1 MNSDPF
7 FSYARER
14 YNILLRRRGGQHAP
28 WTADPVLQKY
38 RFCNVFREDDRTT
51 EWFKLRV
58 RDPLR
63 HRSEVIFAT
72 IAFRW
77 FNKIETCKIL
87 HQQGL
92 LMDWDQ
98 TMVRTRLHGIKPLIT
113 GAYMIKTPAG
123 MTKLEGLIDCI
134 NNVWEDRH
142 SLVSDLR
149 NIGCLQ
155 KAHERLMVYP
165 YLGSFMAYEVV
176 TDLRH
181 TTVLGD
187 VRASAHSWAAAGPG
201 CARGLSRLCSK
212 EGRTDLFRYTS
223 ASDQRSLNEF
233 MQELLEESLTP
244 SNWPREWPTWEMRE
258 VEHTLCEFD
267 KYERARL
274 GQGAPKQLY
283 RS

>member
-14 YNILLRRRGGQHAP
+14 YDMLLRRRAGQPAP
-28 WTADPVLQKY
+28 WTSDPILQKY

-77 FNKIETCKIL
+77 FNKVETCKIL

-92 LMDWDQ
+92 LTSWDES
-98 TMVRTRLHGIKPLIT
+98 MVRTRLHGIKPLIT

-149 NIGCLQ
+149 NIGCLRL
-155 KAHERLMVYP
+155 AHERLMVYP

-187 VRASAHSWAAAGPG
+187 VRASASSWAAAGPG
-201 CARGLSRLCSK
+201 CARGLGRLLGNVR
-212 EGRTDLFRYTS
+212 EFNYNS
-223 ASDQRSLNEF
+223 ARDQKRMLAVMS
-233 MQELLEESLTP
+233 ELLVMSEQPEYWP
-244 SNWPREWPTWEMRE
+244 AEWPRWEMRDI
-258 VEHTLCEFD
+258 EHVSCETD

-274 GQGAPKQLY
+274 GTGAPKQLY
-283 RS
+283 RP